1 MNANLANCIAWKV
14 FVEVPDICVIL
25 DAALITSAF
34 VLYSFSLNSNCG
46 FTAY

>member
-1 MNANLANCIAWKV
+1 MNANLAYWMAWKV

-25 DAALITSAF
+25 DAALITSSF
-34 VLYSFSLNSNCG
+34 VLYWFSVNSNCA